1 MPFFDNLL
9 VVLDVKR
16 FLKAFKNIG
25 RISFNQKQF
34 NCITVKSRNQR
45 DYRRGAN
52 TKKTTIEMLFDKK
65 TVSMRKIIK
74 IAHSSYF

>member
-1 MPFFDNLL
+1 M
-9 VVLDVKR
+9 KR

-34 NCITVKSRNQR
+34 NCITVKSRNQQ

-52 TKKTTIEMLFDKK
+52 TKKTTMEMLFDKK
-65 TVSMRKIIK
+65 TVSMRKTKTLPILPIFNK
-74 IAHSSYF
+74 LVHKKAED